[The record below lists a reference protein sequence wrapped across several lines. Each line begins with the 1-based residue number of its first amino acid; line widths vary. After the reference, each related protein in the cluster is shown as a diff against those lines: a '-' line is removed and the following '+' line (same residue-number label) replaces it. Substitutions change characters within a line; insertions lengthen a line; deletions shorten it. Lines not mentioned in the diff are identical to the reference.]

1 MKMMQILVIVLNYK
15 QEDFSKASSYKL
27 DTFSSGIGIGYKI
40 NKNLYHNI
48 DFEYVLKDYKITNSS
63 TVSNSILNSSGAN
76 ISYLLKIILDIQHL
90 NPGFIS
96 KKGNYINFNNTIE
109 TPTSSNN
116 GFVRNLNY
124 FKKIL

>member
-27 DTFSSGIGIGYKI
+27 DTFLLVLVLDIKL
-40 NKNLYHNI
+40 NNNLYHNI

-76 ISYLLKIILDIQHL
+76 MSYLIK
-90 NPGFIS
+90 
-96 KKGNYINFNNTIE
+96 NNLRYSTH
-109 TPTSSNN
+109 
-116 GFVRNLNY
+116 
-124 FKKIL
+124 